1 MKQKSIIL
9 PLSLLLFA
17 LTALSGGYWDVWWH
31 MMKLVETFYTLPHLV
46 IYASIFLSGIT
57 VLGVVFIHLR
67 KIDSFSPEKIKEA
80 KSLALIG
87 AGSVIQLIAGVVDDM
102 YHSVVGFDITTWS
115 PPHVLVVFGGV
126 LLLLG
131 VFQLSHERNFTTGR
145 ILSLGSALAFFQFS
159 IMEYDLYDAWSLE
172 NRWEPYGDY
181 WPFLFMSCAALIIS
195 FGTVKMKKPIGTLVT
210 GIAFIYKL
218 AVYIAWSLT
227 NIELY
232 FPILIIICGVVFDL
246 VYLLTKN
253 TKYRIH
259 VATIIAGAVLSLVV
273 TLQSPINESWLNIVI
288 SIAGA
293 IVSALIFTWLGKRLA
308 SEGGYHA

>member
-1 MKQKSIIL
+1 MKKNTIIL

-31 MMKLVETFYTLPHLV
+31 VMKLVETFYTLPHLV

-57 VLGVVFIHLR
+57 VLGVVFIRLR
-67 KIDSFSPEKIKEA
+67 KIGSFSPAKIKEA

-87 AGSVIQLIAGVVDDM
+87 AGSVIQLIAGISDDI
-102 YHSVVGFDITTWS
+102 YHNLVGFDITIWS
-115 PPHVLVVFGGV
+115 PPHLLVIFGGV

-131 VFQLSHERNFTTGR
+131 VFQLSHERNFTTGM
-145 ILSLGSALAFFQFS
+145 ILSLGFALAFFQFS
-159 IMEYDLYDAWSLE
+159 IMEYDIHDVWSLE
-172 NRWEPYGDY
+172 NRWEPYKDY
-181 WPFLFMSCAALIIS
+181 LPFLFMSCAALIIS
-195 FGTVKMKKPIGTLVT
+195 FGTVKMKKPMGTLVT

-218 AVYIAWSLT
+218 AVYIAWSFT
-227 NIELY
+227 SIELY
-232 FPILIIICGVVFDL
+232 FPVLIIVCGVVFDL

-259 VATIIAGAVLSLVV
+259 IAAIIAGAALSLVV
-273 TLQSPINESWLNIVI
+273 ALQSPINESWSNIVI